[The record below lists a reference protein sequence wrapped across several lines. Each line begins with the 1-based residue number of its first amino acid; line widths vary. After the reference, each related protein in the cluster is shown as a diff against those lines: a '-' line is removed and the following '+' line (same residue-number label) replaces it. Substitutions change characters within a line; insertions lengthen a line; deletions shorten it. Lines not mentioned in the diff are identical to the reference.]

1 MLDGSEALYNHLA
14 PCGPWLSCCK
24 YKSLFSTENFRIF
37 MMRKFRLSVLGK
49 LYKSWER
56 IFLVA
61 IRATELFCSGQGAM
75 AEAPNLEGILAPL
88 LLRVARLEAHVTTM
102 DLPFVED
109 RLDNMETVVA
119 ALGREFDALAQRLEE
134 LQRQIRDWRSCKDRS
149 DALKQQCALLKG
161 SVVLLMTWLIGSPTW
176 RSPPGRK
183 RREPWNTI
191 RLFSRNWTI
200 GLQALSHQPIQ
211 TTLEVLSQER
221 HQQVCIGRGLIM
233 LASVLDHRTVRPEVY
248 VAFQYP
254 IQEDR
259 SIMYA
264 GLSAT
269 GSRATTW
276 KAPFGL

>member
-1 MLDGSEALYNHLA
+1 
-14 PCGPWLSCCK
+14 
-24 YKSLFSTENFRIF
+24 
-37 MMRKFRLSVLGK
+37 MRKFRLSVLGK

-134 LQRQIRDWRSCKDRS
+134 LQRQIRRLEAAVCSLERERRSINDLADRISNLEIAS
-149 DALKQQCALLKG
+149 D
-161 SVVLLMTWLIGSPTW
+161 
-176 RSPPGRK
+176 RK

-221 HQQVCIGRGLIM
+221 HQQVCVGRGLIM

-248 VAFQYP
+248 VAFHTPYKRIDPLCTLVYQ
-254 IQEDR
+254 QRARER
-259 SIMYA
+259 QL
-264 GLSAT
+264 GRLLSACRCVEGVKRWRRVPWLFSAPWFWVPG
-269 GSRATTW
+269 GSAASW
-276 KAPFGL
+276 LSSCA